1 MTDATL
7 PYVIALAD
15 KGLEALR
22 EDECFAR
29 GVNIP
34 HGHICYRP
42 VAEDLSLLER
52 YQDFAKLVG

>member
-15 KGLEALR
+15 KGLMP
-22 EDECFAR
+22 CGKTSAR
-29 GVNIP
+29 GVN
-34 HGHICYRP
+34 GHICYRP

-52 YQDFAKLVG
+52 YQEFAKLVG